1 MKLHHK
7 SNPALLHSPININYI
22 NDLPLISTTVE
33 LNFLDSFSFD
43 VSGFMRVLALPD
55 PSNAL
60 WGKFEGYLLYAPSS
74 SNSPAIHSSR
84 KEEISA

>member
-33 LNFLDSFSFD
+33 LNFLDSFSFGSYSLITIKEIIINTTP
-43 VSGFMRVLALPD
+43 V
-55 PSNAL
+55 
-60 WGKFEGYLLYAPSS
+60 
-74 SNSPAIHSSR
+74 NSIN
-84 KEEISA
+84 ISEL

>member
-33 LNFLDSFSFD
+33 LNFLDSFSFGSFSLIIIKEIIINTTP
-43 VSGFMRVLALPD
+43 V
-55 PSNAL
+55 
-60 WGKFEGYLLYAPSS
+60 
-74 SNSPAIHSSR
+74 NSIN
-84 KEEISA
+84 ISEL